1 MGDISKEIESTF
13 ASNDLKAYINILY
26 TASWINGKQLEFFKP
41 YNISPQQYNILRIL
55 RGAKDPISVQTVKN
69 RMVQRSPNVTRLM
82 DKLCAKHFIDRIPS
96 KDDRRVVN
104 IIVTEKGL
112 NLLAEIDKKWDNVL
126 LKNLTD
132 EEALQLSNL
141 LDKVR

>member
-41 YNISPQQYNILRIL
+41 YNISSQQYNILRIL

-82 DKLCAKHFIDRIPS
+82 DKLCSKHFIDRIPS

-104 IIVTEKGL
+104 IIIAEKGL
-112 NLLAEIDKKWDNVL
+112 KLLGEIDEKWDSIL